1 MCFSLDWLLHILILG
16 VIVAAVFAILKLVVP
31 WALSKMGGEVGEG
44 VAMLMRVFSI
54 VIWAVVIIVVLII
67 VFYLISCLI
76 SWGGGGF
83 SVLPHR

>member
-16 VIVAAVFAILKLVVP
+16 VIVTAVFAILKLIIP
-31 WALSKMGGEVGEG
+31 WALSKMGAEVGEG

-54 VIWAVVIIVVLII
+54 IIWAVVIIVVLII

-76 SWGGGGF
+76 SWGGGGI
-83 SVLPHR
+83 SILPHK